1 MNVHLAHCVRRHLE
15 PQHPRLVGCIGRLG
29 IDVLAQLDPAL
40 EGPVLDLDLVVAGTG
55 RMRALTYAGDD
66 ERAADGDDPHG
77 GRVDARELE
86 QDVQS
91 RRIVGAVAIALRLE
105 ATPRA

>member
-1 MNVHLAHCVRRHLE
+1 
-15 PQHPRLVGCIGRLG
+15 
-29 IDVLAQLDPAL
+29 
-40 EGPVLDLDLVVAGTG
+40 
-55 RMRALTYAGDD
+55 MRALTYAGDD